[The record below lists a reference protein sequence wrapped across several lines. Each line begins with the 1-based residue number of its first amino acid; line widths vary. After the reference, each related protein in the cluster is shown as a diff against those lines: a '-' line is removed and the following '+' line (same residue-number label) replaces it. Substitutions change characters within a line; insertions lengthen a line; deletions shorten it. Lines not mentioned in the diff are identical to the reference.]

1 MMRSI
6 VCLAAL
12 FSGLAA
18 PALADMSLT
27 SNDIQPGGEIPLA
40 QIYTRCGGE
49 NISPELT
56 WRGAPAGTKSFVLTM
71 IDSSVKPSHWS
82 HWIVV
87 DLPTAATTL
96 ARGAKTLPHRARAIA
111 SNFGDAKY
119 DGPCPPSGSGVHE
132 YQLTIWALPIP
143 TITLAADMNATDLSA
158 SLANI
163 ALDHATLTGF
173 VRRLSGSSNQK

>member
-1 MMRSI
+1 MRSI

-12 FSGLAA
+12 FSGPA
-18 PALADMSLT
+18 PALAAMSLT
-27 SNDIQPGGEIPLA
+27 SDDIQAGREIPLA
-40 QIYTRCGGE
+40 QIYKRCGGE

-71 IDSSVKPSHWS
+71 IDRSVKPSQWS

-87 DLPTAATTL
+87 DLPTTATTL
-96 ARGAKTLPHRARAIA
+96 ARGAKTLPHTARTIA
-111 SNFGDAKY
+111 SNFGDASY

-143 TITLAADMNATDLSA
+143 TITLAADMKATDLSA

-173 VRRLSGSSNQK
+173 VKR